1 MRYSAI
7 LFDLDGTLVDSVA
20 DIAITANVMLTK
32 LHLSPLDVTLITSF
46 VGKGIPNLV
55 ERCLSTALQTSSP
68 NPALLQQGLNL
79 FLELYHKQLE
89 QSAATLYPGVK
100 EGLEAFKASGAKL
113 ALVTNKAI
121 AFVPAILEKAGLA
134 VYFELL
140 IGGDTCTEK
149 KPHPMP
155 FLYACEQLHVAPSD
169 ALVIGD
175 SANDSLAANAA
186 GIDVLLVPYGYNEG
200 KSVQTLKCDGIVL
213 SIKDAATWAATEKTN

>member
-20 DIAITANVMLTK
+20 DIAAAANAMLIN
-32 LHLSPLDVTLITSF
+32 LNLSTLDVTLITSF

-55 ERCLSTALQTSSP
+55 ERCLNAALKTRSP
-68 NPALLQQGLNL
+68 HPELLALGLDT
-79 FLELYHKQLE
+79 FLKLYHKQLK
-89 QSAATLYPGVK
+89 QSIARLYPGVQ
-100 EGLEAFKASGAKL
+100 EGLDAFKAKGVKL
-113 ALVTNKAI
+113 AIVTNKAI
-121 AFVPAILEKAGLA
+121 AFVPDILQKAGIA
-134 VYFELL
+134 HYFDLL
-140 IGGDTCTEK
+140 VGGDTCPQK

-155 FLYACEQLHVAPSD
+155 FLYACEQLKVCPSK